1 MNKEYQLTPNGLE
14 ELKKELE
21 KLVNE
26 DKPKIIEQIKEA
38 RAQGDLSE
46 NADYDAARDEQA
58 RVEMRINEL
67 EKIIQNAVIIKKSD
81 KSKFGSNFGK
91 KVVVVFDDSGEE
103 EVFEIVGSLETNPLE
118 GKISNESPLGMA
130 ILNKE
135 EGDEVILKTETENEH
150 KIKIIKI
157 LDR

>member
-91 KVVVVFDDSGEE
+91 KVVVIFDDSGEE

>member
-1 MNKEYQLTPNGLE
+1 
-14 ELKKELE
+14 
-21 KLVNE
+21 
-26 DKPKIIEQIKEA
+26 
-38 RAQGDLSE
+38 
-46 NADYDAARDEQA
+46 
-58 RVEMRINEL
+58 MRINEL

-81 KSKFGSNFGK
+81 KNKFGSNFGK
-91 KVVVVFDDSGEE
+91 KVVVVFDDSGVE

>member
-81 KSKFGSNFGK
+81 KNKFGSNFGK
-91 KVVVVFDDSGEE
+91 KVVVVFDDSGVE